1 MQCVFRWQILIFY
14 FIFSDHEYKKRANN
28 PCEVENKDI
37 WTFERTL
44 TPGMHVNDFEGI
56 KKPTEYKTE
65 TGCCKKLASKLQRNK
80 LQLIMEMMKH
90 SVGTPI
96 PDNRLDKG
104 FEEFSLVWPTD
115 EFVQKM
121 EKK

>member
-1 MQCVFRWQILIFY
+1 
-14 FIFSDHEYKKRANN
+14 
-28 PCEVENKDI
+28 
-37 WTFERTL
+37 
-44 TPGMHVNDFEGI
+44 MHVNDFEGI
-56 KKPTEYKTE
+56 KKLTEYKTE

-90 SVGTPI
+90 SVGTTI

-104 FEEFSLVWPTD
+104 FEEFPLVWPTA